1 MGRDTLKMRILKM
14 NKKILITA
22 LLGFGLLLPVHTTL
36 LAVTIVSPDET
47 ASSAKTQ
54 FGLSGVINIYVAS
67 ESIIVIN
74 GIRYSLDGKGSLTD
88 KDLIKGQ
95 KVKFNAEQSP
105 DDYIGRITRIW
116 IEANTE

>member
-1 MGRDTLKMRILKM
+1 MM
-14 NKKILITA
+14 KKIKLITA
-22 LLGFGLLLPVHTTL
+22 LLGVGIFLPLHTPL
-36 LAVTIVSPDET
+36 LAVTVAAPEEIAT
-47 ASSAKTQ
+47 TTTTKTQ
-54 FGLSGVINIYVAS
+54 FGLSGVINIYVAN

-74 GIRYSLDGKGSLTD
+74 GTRYLLDGKGSLTD